1 MVGAAAIGV
10 TASNVGNAVA
20 DFQPLSSAQP
30 LRGLARL
37 SPGTLDPGS
46 VFATTLSLSAAA
58 VVGVDA
64 AGDGSVQN
72 STRTTPTSRLSSHP
86 TRLSGQSARSV
97 LENNME
103 QTYCLDVRSIT
114 QKYPR
119 SPLLLC
125 PIFMSKVSFLLQQNC
140 LVQDILLND
149 S

>member
-119 SPLLLC
+119 SPWRKEKRKNAKKNPC
-125 PIFMSKVSFLLQQNC
+125 E
-140 LVQDILLND
+140 
-149 S
+149 